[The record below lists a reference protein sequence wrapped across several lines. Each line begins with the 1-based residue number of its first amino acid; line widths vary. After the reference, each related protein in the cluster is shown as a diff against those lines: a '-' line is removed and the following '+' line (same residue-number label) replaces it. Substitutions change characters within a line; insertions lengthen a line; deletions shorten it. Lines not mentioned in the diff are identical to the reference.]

1 MGSKKKKS
9 TKLSRFLTQEQRFQY
24 KQFGE
29 PDPSQDYLELFTP
42 DVIEDLFTIMRSC
55 SDNQLKSDYITK
67 EFKSLGFVDV
77 GLGDQYSCNG

>member
-42 DVIEDLFTIMRSC
+42 DVIEDLFTIMS
-55 SDNQLKSDYITK
+55 
-67 EFKSLGFVDV
+67 
-77 GLGDQYSCNG
+77 